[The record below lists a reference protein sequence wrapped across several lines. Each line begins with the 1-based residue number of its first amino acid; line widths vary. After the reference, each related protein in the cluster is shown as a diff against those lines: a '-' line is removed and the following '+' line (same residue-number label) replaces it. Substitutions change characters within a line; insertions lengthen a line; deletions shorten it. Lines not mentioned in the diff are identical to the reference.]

1 MRKNYRLF
9 LHCVKNRVAKR
20 KKKRRCTLV
29 RCSAFLFEVVWL
41 LKSRLFEI
49 LNTKAKTVKTDSDFE
64 KKRKPAV
71 YATQRGF
78 GAVLKTMNDL
88 TI

>member
-9 LHCVKNRVAKR
+9 LHCVKTDLQSVKN
-20 KKKRRCTLV
+20 RRCTLV
-29 RCSAFLFEVVWL
+29 WRSALLFGVVWL

-78 GAVLKTMNDL
+78 GAVLKAMYDL

>member
-9 LHCVKNRVAKR
+9 LHCVKTELQSV
-20 KKKRRCTLV
+20 KKRRCTLV

-78 GAVLKTMNDL
+78 GAVLKTMNEL

>member
-1 MRKNYRLF
+1 M
-9 LHCVKNRVAKR
+9 
-20 KKKRRCTLV
+20 
-29 RCSAFLFEVVWL
+29 
-41 LKSRLFEI
+41 KSRLFEI

>member
-9 LHCVKNRVAKR
+9 LHCVKKRFAKR
-20 KKKRRCTLV
+20 KNQRCTFGW
-29 RCSAFLFEVVWL
+29 CSALLFGVVWL
-41 LKSRLFEI
+41 LKLRLFEI

>member
-9 LHCVKNRVAKR
+9 LHCVKTDLQSVKI
-20 KKKRRCTLV
+20 RRCTLGW
-29 RCSAFLFEVVWL
+29 CSAPLFGVVWS

-49 LNTKAKTVKTDSDFE
+49 LNTKVKTVKTDSDFE
-64 KKRKPAV
+64 KKRKQATH
-71 YATQRGF
+71 ATQRGF
-78 GAVLKTMNDL
+78 GAVLKTMNEL

>member
-1 MRKNYRLF
+1 MRKNNRLF
-9 LHCVKNRVAKR
+9 LHCVKTDLQSVKN
-20 KKKRRCTLV
+20 RRCTLGW
-29 RCSAFLFEVVWL
+29 CSALLFGEVWS
-41 LKSRLFEI
+41 LKLRLFEI